1 MPAARLDSA
10 VPDPLQPSS
19 PTHVRRADASVP
31 RQDAERGAAGEGR
44 ALDVDAYIAR
54 LVGQAPPLSSWQ
66 RDRLALILHGLR
78 HQ

>member
-1 MPAARLDSA
+1 MPGTRLDSA
-10 VPDPLQPSS
+10 VPGPLQPAR

-31 RQDAERGAAGEGR
+31 RRDAERGAAGEGC

-54 LVGQAPPLSSWQ
+54 LIGQAPALSSWQ
-66 RDRLALILHGLR
+66 RDRLALILHGPR